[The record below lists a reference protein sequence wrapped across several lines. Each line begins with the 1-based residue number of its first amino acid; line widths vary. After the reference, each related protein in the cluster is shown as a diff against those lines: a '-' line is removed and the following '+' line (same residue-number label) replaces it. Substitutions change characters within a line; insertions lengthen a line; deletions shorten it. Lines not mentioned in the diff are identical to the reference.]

1 MSRLPIRIEARRG
14 LKMESPHVMVLID
27 DRNKT
32 VVEPL
37 YQIRE
42 QFPKLYETELMFD
55 SGSVSGYR
63 ISDKFYIE

>member
-1 MSRLPIRIEARRG
+1 
-14 LKMESPHVMVLID
+14 MESPHVMVLID